1 MRFLGLLLAMLVFM
15 SLTNCRLSNPYQK
28 QIKEL
33 DSLKIVVE
41 EAIDYFNKID
51 SVECSHFLA
60 TQQSFKSFLL
70 ENLHDTLTK
79 TEAENVQLMMN
90 VGVPLKDYLTQKH
103 VWISQAQLS
112 LRQLHN
118 LNQDLK
124 NNALE
129 PSEAVEY
136 INQEK
141 KIAEYNIQILKTNT
155 ELIRKNIEIYKSV
168 VQHNESIIKKINAG
182 NLPII
187 KSPSYN

>member
-1 MRFLGLLLAMLVFM
+1 MRLIGLFSVVLIFVL
-15 SLTNCRLSNPYQK
+15 LTNCRLSNPYQK

-51 SVECSHFLA
+51 SAECVRFLT
-60 TQQSFKSFLL
+60 TQESYESFLL
-70 ENLHDTLTK
+70 KNLTDTLTK
-79 TEAENVQLMMN
+79 SEAESVQLMMN
-90 VGVPLKDYLTQKH
+90 VGEPFKDYLKQRH
-103 VWISQAQLS
+103 YWISQAHLSVKQL
-112 LRQLHN
+112 QN

-141 KIAEYNIQILKTNT
+141 KIAEQNIQLLKTNT
-155 ELIRKNIEIYKSV
+155 ELIRKNIEIFKSV
-168 VQHNESIIKKINAG
+168 VQHNELIIKKINAG
-182 NLPII
+182 NLPAIQQ
-187 KSPSYN
+187 PNFN